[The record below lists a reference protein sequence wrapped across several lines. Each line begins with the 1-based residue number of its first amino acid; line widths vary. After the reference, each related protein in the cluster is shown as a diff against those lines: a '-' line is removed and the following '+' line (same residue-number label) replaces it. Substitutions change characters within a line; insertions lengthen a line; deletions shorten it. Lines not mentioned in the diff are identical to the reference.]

1 MSLKRSNASLDFV
14 KLICGFS
21 FGLNE
26 GANVISIEVERLVA
40 VA

>member
-1 MSLKRSNASLDFV
+1 MLLKLGYAGLDFV
-14 KLICGFS
+14 KLIRSFS
-21 FGLNE
+21 LGLNE